1 MIPLLPGRVF
11 LINKSTEYYMKTG
24 GFYRTGAAMAAG
36 ALMMLLVTGVFCKS
50 GVSGVFGNT
59 NQSPLRGD
67 KVTADTVKA
76 QESFRKVF
84 ELNRDSVVY
93 ISTEQTVKR
102 QRHPFFDDPFYRDFF
117 PGELQQNRTQKV
129 TGLGTGFIISED
141 GYICTNFHVVN
152 GVDKVNVKVAED
164 VYQADIIGLD
174 ERTDLALLKI
184 KPDGKLKPVYFGNS
198 DTVSVGD
205 WAIAIGNPYGLS
217 STFTVGVVS
226 ATGRRDLDLMGDSQ
240 SHIQTDAS
248 INPGNSGGPLL
259 NIYGEV
265 IGINHM
271 IYSQSG
277 GNVGL
282 GFAIP
287 VNTAKSVLEQLK
299 QYKKIKR
306 GYLGVKIAP
315 MNEDAALRL
324 GLQNA
329 DGAFV
334 GQIVKDSPA
343 ESGGIVPGDVI
354 LSVNGRPVRNY
365 GDLVSIVDESP
376 VGETLK
382 IEVWRKRARLNLYI
396 KVAERP

>member
-1 MIPLLPGRVF
+1 
-11 LINKSTEYYMKTG
+11 MKTG

-117 PGELQQNRTQKV
+117 PRELQQNRTQKV

-248 INPGNSGGPLL
+248 INPGNSGGPL
-259 NIYGEV
+259 
-265 IGINHM
+265 
-271 IYSQSG
+271 
-277 GNVGL
+277 
-282 GFAIP
+282 
-287 VNTAKSVLEQLK
+287 
-299 QYKKIKR
+299 
-306 GYLGVKIAP
+306 
-315 MNEDAALRL
+315 
-324 GLQNA
+324 
-329 DGAFV
+329 
-334 GQIVKDSPA
+334 
-343 ESGGIVPGDVI
+343 
-354 LSVNGRPVRNY
+354 
-365 GDLVSIVDESP
+365 
-376 VGETLK
+376 
-382 IEVWRKRARLNLYI
+382 
-396 KVAERP
+396 

>member
-1 MIPLLPGRVF
+1 
-11 LINKSTEYYMKTG
+11 MKTS

-36 ALMMLLVTGVFCKS
+36 ALIMLFVTGVFCKS
-50 GVSGVFGNT
+50 GVSGVFGNI
-59 NQSPLRGD
+59 NQSPLRSD
-67 KVTADTVKA
+67 RVTADMVKT
-76 QESFRKVF
+76 QEAFRKVF

-102 QRHPFFDDPFYRDFF
+102 QRHPFFDDPFFRDFF
-117 PGELQQNRTQKV
+117 PREMQQNRTRKV

-164 VYQADIIGLD
+164 VYRADIIGLD

-184 KPDGKLKPVYFGNS
+184 KPNGKLKPVYFGNS
-198 DTVSVGD
+198 DNVSVGD
-205 WAIAIGNPYGLS
+205 WAIAIGNPFGLS

-287 VNTAKSVLEQLK
+287 INTAKSVLEQLK

-306 GYLGVKIAP
+306 GYIGVRIAP
-315 MNEDAALRL
+315 MNEETALRL

-334 GQIVKDSPA
+334 GQIIKDSPA
-343 ESGGIVPGDVI
+343 EKGGIIPGDVI
-354 LSVNGRPVRNY
+354 LSVSGRPVKNY

-382 IEVWRKRARLNLYI
+382 VEVWRKKSKLNLFI